1 MTRRSVK
8 PTTKRE
14 IAIQSNSWD
23 SHYAILSNRPAKY
36 QVEVPDARKPVQHSD
51 PDELEGAVMKEVAS
65 VLKTHPRIVFAMR
78 VNSGA
83 AWMPSKG
90 GKDAPVAF
98 YRIVRNPMSYAIT
111 IVDFTGWYGKG
122 TSVLPFAFECKRRSW
137 KYKGDAREVAQGNY
151 LKMIE
156 AFGGIASFITSGQ
169 QVINLLDGKNL
180 YGEDRP

>member
-1 MTRRSVK
+1 MTKR
-8 PTTKRE
+8 TLTKRE
-14 IAIQSNSWD
+14 QAQQANSWD
-23 SHYAILSNRPAKY
+23 RHYAILANRPAKY
-36 QVEVPDARKPVQHSD
+36 QQEVPDARKPVVHSD

-65 VLKTHPRIVFAMR
+65 VLKTHPHIVFALR

-98 YRIVRNPMSYAIT
+98 YRIVRQPHGKNAT
-111 IVDFTGWYGKG
+111 IVDFTGWYADG
-122 TSVLPFAFECKRRSW
+122 VIVRPFAFECKRRDW
-137 KYKGDAREVAQGNY
+137 KFTGTKREVKQSCY
-151 LKMIE
+151 LKMID

-180 YGEDRP
+180 YGEERPI

>member
-1 MTRRSVK
+1 MTKR
-8 PTTKRE
+8 TLTKRE
-14 IAIQSNSWD
+14 QAQQANAWD
-23 SHYAILSNRPAKY
+23 SHYAVLSGRPAKY
-36 QVEVPDARKPVQHSD
+36 QVEVPDARKPVNHSD
-51 PDELEGAVMKEVAS
+51 PDELESAVMKEVAS
-65 VLKTHPRIVFAMR
+65 VLKTHPRVVFAMR

-98 YRIVRNPMSYAIT
+98 YRILRRPHGYDTT

-122 TSVLPFAFECKRRSW
+122 PLWLPFAFECKRRNW
-137 KYKGDAREVAQGNY
+137 KFTGTEREVAQSNY
-151 LKMIE
+151 LKMIDG
-156 AFGGIASFITSGQ
+156 FGGIASFITSGQ